1 MSTGAIIAIVVI
13 ALVVLAVVLVALPR
27 MKQAQEERGVQ
38 RERSEVADHHR
49 TEAQQREARAEMAEK
64 EAQRE
69 RAEADVQQAQAK
81 LHDEGL
87 ADDQLPRNR
96 EGQEQPRGR

>member
-1 MSTGAIIAIVVI
+1 VSTGAIIAIVVI
-13 ALVVLAVVLVALPR
+13 ALIVLGVVLVALPR

-64 EAQRE
+64 AAQRE
-69 RAEADVQQAQAK
+69 RAEAEMQQAKAR

-96 EGQEQPRGR
+96 EAEPGARGR